1 MTVYVDPAVFKKP
14 GGRKR
19 YCHVASD
26 TEAELHAFAERLG
39 LKRHFFHAGAKH
51 VHYDLAEERRPAA
64 LAAGAVEVT
73 SRELARIARPRAET
87 QAPLVLTPTSPAGA

>member
-1 MTVYVDPAVFKKP
+1 MTVYVDPAMFKKP

-19 YCHVASD
+19 YCHVAADS
-26 TEAELHAFAERLG
+26 EAELHAFAERIG

-51 VHYDLAEERRPAA
+51 VHYDLAEELRATA

-73 SRELARIARPRAET
+73 SRELARISRPRD
-87 QAPLVLTPTSPAGA
+87 VLLAQLLL